1 MSAFGV
7 NDQLRELPPG
17 GGPAT
22 AVRLQLHTGWPPY
35 VEVDDI
41 DAAADLARAL
51 RATIWL
57 STREEPAGWRSVVR
71 TPASGEMALW
81 QQKR

>member
-1 MSAFGV
+1 MNGSLILSPRRSDATGRT
-7 NDQLRELPPG
+7 LGLPG
-17 GGPAT
+17 S
-22 AVRLQLHTGWPPY
+22 PPY

-41 DAAADLARAL
+41 DAATDLARAL